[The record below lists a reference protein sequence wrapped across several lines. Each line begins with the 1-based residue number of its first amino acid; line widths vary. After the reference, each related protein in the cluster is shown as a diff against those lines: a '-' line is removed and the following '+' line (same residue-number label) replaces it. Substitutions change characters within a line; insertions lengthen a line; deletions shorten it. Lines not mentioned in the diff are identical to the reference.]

1 MLIVDTYE
9 IEFCPGCACD
19 YLTYGDKEKDL
30 QNGYRRRCN
39 FYSKNSIAFL
49 KLTSVGSLATS
60 NRGDKELWLRFH
72 SDHSAEFKG
81 LKGKL
86 RVIYRDNDCNNYLN
100 DTSGSIVSP
109 KYPSQYLKSQTI
121 TWCLMV
127 PHGFRVKL
135 KFTTFELENTVNK
148 DNDCLNDYVEVR
160 DGGYGGYGELL
171 GRFCGNTIPDEI
183 YSLSNQM
190 WVVFVSDN
198 NAKTNYK
205 GFKAD
210 FVNGEMKVM
219 YLHTYV
225 VYWVEVHVS
234 RRTPN
239 PEHRLKNVVFQY
251 PILDQI
257 GKIKTLLSQTK
268 IAPKPHPIPRHI

>member
-1 MLIVDTYE
+1 MAVLLSTACPNEVVNVTASIKPGWKYDIQTPGFPNHYPANATCTWRVTLPDFLSSSYRIMLIVDTYE

-39 FYSKNSIAFL
+39 FYSKNYIAFL
-49 KLTSVGSLATS
+49 KLTSVGSLVTS
-60 NRGDKELWLRFH
+60 GSGDKELWLRFH

-86 RVIYRDNDCNNYLN
+86 RVIYRDRDCNNYLN

-160 DGGYGGYGELL
+160 DGVYRGYGELL

-198 NAKTNYK
+198 NATTTYK

-210 FVNGEMKVM
+210 FVNGEKKAM
-219 YLHTYV
+219 
-225 VYWVEVHVS
+225 
-234 RRTPN
+234 
-239 PEHRLKNVVFQY
+239 
-251 PILDQI
+251 
-257 GKIKTLLSQTK
+257 
-268 IAPKPHPIPRHI
+268 